1 MEGGRLTDENG
12 KPVVPIESGD
22 PYSWVKGEVREQAS
36 LFQDEESVAEL
47 GDLAGYVGLE
57 FMPCCSE
64 DRVFHKTS
72 GWEYFYMYTTVF
84 IDIDIRF
91 PFTQFENGVLSQL
104 KCAPTQIHPN
114 AWAFIRGFEVLME
127 FLGQEPLLEVFF
139 SFFRAKGVRKGGLL
153 TLNSVQG
160 RALFVLYRSS
170 YKDFKQMYVKVR
182 SPEKDFS
189 FYIDECLLERF
200 PLHWYSESVQ
210 ILGMVEPLEKK
221 KPISMKRRRAE
232 GEASGKSRVIDL
244 TNSKCCGK
252 DVSLE
257 EVKSFTRNQRK
268 LHGYVGEEDLTSVWS
283 EHFPFSVLAEE
294 HFQSKTDLDLIGSV
308 DDLTRAQYMQ
318 VCAARL
324 LCVGRFEELKAKR
337 EAEQKRE
344 ESAEVERSMA
354 REKKLQLA
362 MEQIA
367 EREKELLGLKNE
379 NADLN
384 GKLQILEKN
393 KAELEARVVEL
404 CGQKKAAEF
413 SKEEHGYDML
423 LAGFERAKK
432 QAEFLFID
440 VSFDKLDPIKVVHD
454 GALVDDDEVDVEG
467 GGDHDPEA

>member
-1 MEGGRLTDENG
+1 MEGCRLTNENG
-12 KPVVPIESGD
+12 KPVVPIETGD
-22 PYSWVKGEVREQAS
+22 PYSWVKG

-47 GDLAGYVGLE
+47 GDPAVWVRKGERVGVE
-57 FMPCCSE
+57 FIPCCSE
-64 DRVFHKTS
+64 DRVFHKTN
-72 GWEYFYMYTTVF
+72 GWEYFYMYTMVF
-84 IDIDIRF
+84 IDIGVRL

-127 FLGQEPLLEVFF
+127 FLGQEPLLEV
-139 SFFRAKGVRKGGLL
+139 
-153 TLNSVQG
+153 
-160 RALFVLYRSS
+160 SS
-170 YKDFKQMYVKVR
+170 YKDFKQIYVKVR
-182 SPEKDFS
+182 SPEKDFP

-200 PLHWYSESVQ
+200 PLHWYSEPVQ
-210 ILGMVEPLEKK
+210 ILEMVEVDEESALVIDFLDQYVCSKGLLSLNKLLRLEKEMDSVSEYLDNTTRGLKNFFKMKVERELSASTGPNAEKGVVVNQPSK
-221 KPISMKRRRAE
+221 KKRPISMKRRRAE
-232 GEASGKSRVIDL
+232 GEASGKSMVIDL

-294 HFQSKTDLDLIGSV
+294 HFQLKTDFDLIGSV

-318 VCAARL
+318 V
-324 LCVGRFEELKAKR
+324 
-337 EAEQKRE
+337 AEK
-344 ESAEVERSMA
+344 
-354 REKKLQLA
+354 
-362 MEQIA
+362 
-367 EREKELLGLKNE
+367 EKELLGLKNE

-384 GKLQILEKN
+384 GKLHSSEKN
-393 KAELEARVVEL
+393 KAELETRVVEL
-404 CGQKKAAEF
+404 CRQKKAAEV

-432 QAEFLFID
+432 QAEFLFPD
-440 VSFDKLDPIKVVHD
+440 VGFDKLDPVKVVHN

-467 GGDHDPEA
+467 GGDHDPDS